1 MKITSKK
8 AVGILLFDQVEVL
21 DFAGPFEVFSVASE
35 VHDFSL
41 FDVFTVA
48 QSKQPIIAVN
58 GLSVNPKYDFSDCPD
73 VNILIIP
80 GGVGTRA
87 LLKNQLLLDW
97 VADKHLKSDLTLS
110 ICTGSGVLG
119 KLGLLE
125 NKPYCTHQSVYGE
138 FEQLIPT
145 GFSQKEK
152 RFVKSDERIYTS
164 GGISAGIDLSFHIVE
179 QLHGKEVANATADYM
194 EYDRITKM

>member
-125 NKPYCTHQSVYGE
+125 
-138 FEQLIPT
+138 
-145 GFSQKEK
+145 
-152 RFVKSDERIYTS
+152 
-164 GGISAGIDLSFHIVE
+164 
-179 QLHGKEVANATADYM
+179 
-194 EYDRITKM
+194 